1 MHIVFRNMDEWYKKD
16 PDLKAKF
23 QDTFKYIT
31 SAAKE
36 YGETINNQQVLRAQ
50 NISIRLRLSGMLLK
64 QSLIDAYDDLMRL
77 KDYHLTTDPSPLK
90 EMSYIVFWLL
100 RHKPITLESDEDIIN
115 NAAISEMV
123 RTRILFINES
133 FCVYLLLMAAFPSRK
148 MRDGC
153 TQCVDEGKMQLNYFK
168 KFLLYYLVYRLDSPK
183 SLEAILLGIT
193 IFPVWEVDPVIWS
206 TPQDPVNQA

>member
-23 QDTFKYIT
+23 QDTFKYIS

-50 NISIRLRLSGMLLK
+50 NISIQLRLSGMLLK

-115 NAAISEMV
+115 NVAISEMV
-123 RTRILFINES
+123 RTSIFLFN
-133 FCVYLLLMAAFPSRK
+133 
-148 MRDGC
+148 
-153 TQCVDEGKMQLNYFK
+153 
-168 KFLLYYLVYRLDSPK
+168 
-183 SLEAILLGIT
+183 
-193 IFPVWEVDPVIWS
+193 
-206 TPQDPVNQA
+206 